1 MAAVV
6 TVAVLATLGFVA
18 WVIVRAVREKA
29 IKAHFISYGIAVI
42 AGIFTYAYFLS
53 LDFPQLLK
61 IVASIILG
69 ILLIIFGALYQR
81 RAAGRSS
88 S

>member
-1 MAAVV
+1 MGAVIAI
-6 TVAVLATLGFVA
+6 AVLATLGFIA
-18 WVIVRAVREKA
+18 WIVVRAVKEKA
-29 IKAHFISYGIAVI
+29 VKAHFISYGIAVV

-53 LDFPQLLK
+53 LDFPQLIK

-81 RAAGRSS
+81 RLARTRD
-88 S
+88 